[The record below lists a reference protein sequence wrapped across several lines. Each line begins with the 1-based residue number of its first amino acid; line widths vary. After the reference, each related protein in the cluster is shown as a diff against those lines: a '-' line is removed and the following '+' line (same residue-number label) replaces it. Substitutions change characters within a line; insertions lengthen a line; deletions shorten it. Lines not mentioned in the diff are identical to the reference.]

1 MMKNNL
7 KISSYQ
13 LNLDNEKSKSKKY
26 RYYTETN
33 IDSYVDIVMSQELH
47 KKLDKINEQIED
59 VGKLCDSKKKN
70 LMKNIKK
77 F

>member
-1 MMKNNL
+1 MRTNNL
-7 KISSYQ
+7 KISSSQ
-13 LNLDNEKSKSKKY
+13 VNLDNEKSKSRKY
-26 RYYTETN
+26 HYYTDTN
-33 IDSYVDIVMSQELH
+33 IDSYVDIAMSKELH

>member
-1 MMKNNL
+1 MRKNNL
-7 KISSYQ
+7 KISSSQ
-13 LNLDNEKSKSKKY
+13 VNLDNEKSKSKKY
-26 RYYTETN
+26 RYYTDTN
-33 IDSYVDIVMSQELH
+33 IDSYVDIAMSQELH